1 MLGRF
6 ERMCTG
12 EREDS
17 YLPKH
22 CAAADNAPRSL
33 NEGEGAKYFNESER
47 AAVDQLRFAAAAAA
61 VAGMQH
67 GRPVFGKA
75 T

>member
-1 MLGRF
+1 
-6 ERMCTG
+6 MCTG

-47 AAVDQLRFAAAAAA
+47 AAVDQLCFAAAAASAA

-67 GRPVFGKA
+67 SRTVFGKA